1 MAYDIIR
8 SLNTCDTTEA
18 EKVMIYYY
26 LIDDLR
32 VILKWY
38 LSDFF
43 MLNVYIFERSTAAL
57 VGGNNGELKVHQP
70 YRKDL

>member
-32 VILKWY
+32 VILK
-38 LSDFF
+38 
-43 MLNVYIFERSTAAL
+43 
-57 VGGNNGELKVHQP
+57 
-70 YRKDL
+70 